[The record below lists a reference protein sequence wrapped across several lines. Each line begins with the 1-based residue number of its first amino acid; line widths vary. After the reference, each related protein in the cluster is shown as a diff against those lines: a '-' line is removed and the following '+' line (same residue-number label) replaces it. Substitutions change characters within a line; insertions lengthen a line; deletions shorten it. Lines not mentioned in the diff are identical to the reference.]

1 MARNMRTESN
11 DETEVAIIAS
21 SVHPAGSRRGR
32 KTFFGPEIIF
42 FSAYLVS
49 GGKSLSGEIG
59 KVARDRISAAVVLN
73 FGDGLGLVRRRVFG
87 Q

>member
-1 MARNMRTESN
+1 MPHLYTLLGVE
-11 DETEVAIIAS
+11 EEE
-21 SVHPAGSRRGR
+21 
-32 KTFFGPEIIF
+32 KLFFGPEIIF

-49 GGKSLSGEIG
+49 RGKSLSGEIG

>member
-42 FSAYLVS
+42 FLGIFGLPRQKSERGNRES
-49 GGKSLSGEIG
+49 G
-59 KVARDRISAAVVLN
+59 ARQN
-73 FGDGLGLVRRRVFG
+73 FGGCCFELWRWVGAG
-87 Q
+87 